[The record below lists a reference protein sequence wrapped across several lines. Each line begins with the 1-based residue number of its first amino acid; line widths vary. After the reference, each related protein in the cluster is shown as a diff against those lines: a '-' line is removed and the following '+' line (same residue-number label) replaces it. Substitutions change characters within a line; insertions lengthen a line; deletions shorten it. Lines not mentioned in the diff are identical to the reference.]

1 MAVSIK
7 SIEVETKG
15 GNAGYPANK
24 PMLLEEIRAEQMA
37 EVFHH
42 YHQTLTENLG
52 TTAAPSESWD
62 ELPQH
67 ERDRLIAAARLTL
80 LELDAGTNRRKY
92 FANPGEAEWGC

>member
-1 MAVSIK
+1 MLGFQLI
-7 SIEVETKG
+7 
-15 GNAGYPANK
+15 K

-42 YHQTLTENLG
+42 YHQTLTENPPG
-52 TTAAPSESWD
+52 TTAAPSEPWD

-80 LELDAGTNRRKY
+80 LELDAETNRRKY
-92 FANPGEAEWGC
+92 FAKPGEAEWGC